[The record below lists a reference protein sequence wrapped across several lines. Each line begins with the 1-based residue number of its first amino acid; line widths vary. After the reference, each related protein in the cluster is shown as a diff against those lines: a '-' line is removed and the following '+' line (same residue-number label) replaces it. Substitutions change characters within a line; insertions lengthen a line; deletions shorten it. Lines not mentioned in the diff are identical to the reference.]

1 MCRCGGE
8 QLVMVVVVVIGG
20 GGGVKCSK
28 LLQVHFNMTNAES
41 HDLEL

>member
-1 MCRCGGE
+1 
-8 QLVMVVVVVIGG
+8 MVVVVVIG

-41 HDLEL
+41 HDSEFEMDLEQF